1 MEALFQFFE
10 KLVTQFSWRRLGMA
24 LTLLAFVFVGFTVY
38 ESYTA
43 AFRLGRI
50 ERTARVLEAL
60 VKLEANETL
69 YQNPALTEVHR
80 KLVDR
85 LALLTGVGP
94 SGEVLP
100 PVLLKALSAVFPWLT
115 VCIPFLWQRARGD
128 ESAGKALLGVIV
140 IAVPLV
146 IIGGVLPLSRH
157 TWINYWAYPWGSLFC
172 VLTLILLFSKI
183 VDKRKARDQES

>member
-24 LTLLAFVFVGFTVY
+24 LTLLAIIFVGFTVY

-60 VKLEANETL
+60 VRLEANETL
-69 YQNPALTEVHR
+69 YQNPALTEAHR
-80 KLVDR
+80 ELVDR
-85 LALLTGVGP
+85 LALLTGVRP

-100 PVLLKALSAVFPWLT
+100 PCASESSCSSLPVAVDLHSF
-115 VCIPFLWQRARGD
+115 
-128 ESAGKALLGVIV
+128 
-140 IAVPLV
+140 
-146 IIGGVLPLSRH
+146 
-157 TWINYWAYPWGSLFC
+157 SLAAC
-172 VLTLILLFSKI
+172 
-183 VDKRKARDQES
+183 